1 MSVHIW
7 LNYGTWDSLVVA
19 QDTNIAKW
27 LEIYILYNSVC
38 CIHFRPLKIQLHY
51 RNYLNFN
58 FNVHRPPSALKP
70 EEFSFQL
77 THQRNKLLA
86 KGRIAYKV
94 LLSNIVVFIHYN
106 CCLSFFWSRYGCQK
120 DGSTIQSPSSLS
132 GTILIHSAD

>member
-38 CIHFRPLKIQLHY
+38 CIHFRPLKMQLHY
-51 RNYLNFN
+51 WNYLNFN

-94 LLSNIVVFIHYN
+94 VELNIVMFIHCN
-106 CCLSFFWSRYGCQK
+106 CYLFFFGADMGAKKMDPQYSPPPACLEQY
-120 DGSTIQSPSSLS
+120 
-132 GTILIHSAD
+132 